1 MNPCKS
7 CVAVVLALWLV
18 AFGWAVD
25 ASAETDAAA
34 QFRALSEREWAWRQQ
49 HKADDEDGLG
59 ERAEHLPRVDEASQH
74 ARTRYW
80 QQVLAELDA
89 IDIAR
94 LDARTRTDYAVYRQ
108 QIETFLDQ
116 QRFRAWEMPFN
127 SDTAFWS
134 NLGFSARGSFYTR
147 EDYRRYLAQLDEIPR
162 YFNEHIVNMRAGLA
176 RGFSQPR
183 VTLNGRDKS
192 ISDVAEAYGKDNL
205 FYTPF
210 REMPASIPAD
220 EQASLR
226 REALA
231 AIERSVIPAYANLL
245 TFIREEYV
253 PKARTTLAA
262 LDLPDGEAY
271 YLAQIREFVTEE
283 MTPDEIHHI
292 GLREVAGLRAQMQE
306 VIDEVGFTGDF
317 SAFLH
322 FLRTDP
328 QFYAT
333 SAEELLQRAAWIS
346 KEMDG
351 KLHRYFGRV
360 PRQRFGIKPVPDD
373 LAPFYTSGR
382 GGMDTYWLN
391 TYQLSSRPLY
401 ALPALTLHESSPGH
415 SLQMS
420 MAGEDTGLPDFR
432 RYTYLSAYGEG
443 WALYCEYLGQEMGM
457 YTTPYER
464 FGYLSYQIW
473 RAARL
478 VIDTGI
484 HAKGWSREQA
494 LAYLRDNAAL
504 SEHEVTTEVDRY
516 IAWPGQAL
524 SYYLGQL
531 KILESRRKAE
541 AALGAKFD
549 IRYFHDAV
557 LATAAVPLPV
567 LEARIEDFIASG
579 GVSPYA
585 EEAR

>member
-1 MNPCKS
+1 
-7 CVAVVLALWLV
+7 
-18 AFGWAVD
+18 
-25 ASAETDAAA
+25 
-34 QFRALSEREWAWRQQ
+34 
-49 HKADDEDGLG
+49 
-59 ERAEHLPRVDEASQH
+59 
-74 ARTRYW
+74 
-80 QQVLAELDA
+80 
-89 IDIAR
+89 
-94 LDARTRTDYAVYRQ
+94 
-108 QIETFLDQ
+108 
-116 QRFRAWEMPFN
+116 
-127 SDTAFWS
+127 
-134 NLGFSARGSFYTR
+134 
-147 EDYRRYLAQLDEIPR
+147 
-162 YFNEHIVNMRAGLA
+162 MRAGLA
-176 RGFSQPR
+176 RGFSQPQ

-192 ISDVAEAYGKDNL
+192 ISDVAGVHGENNL

-210 REMPASIPAD
+210 RDMPVSIPVD
-220 EQASLR
+220 EQANLR
-226 REALA
+226 REALE
-231 AIERSVIPAYANLL
+231 AIERSVIPAYAHLL
-245 TFIREEYV
+245 DFMRNEYF

-262 LDLPDGEAY
+262 QELPDGEAY

-283 MTPDEIHHI
+283 MTPDDIHQI
-292 GLREVAGLRAQMQE
+292 GLREVAQLRAQMQE
-306 VIDEVGFTGDF
+306 VIDEVGFQGDF

-333 SAEELLQRAAWIS
+333 SAQQLLDRAAWIS
-346 KEMDG
+346 KDMDG

-478 VIDTGI
+478 VIDTGL

-494 LAYLRDNAAL
+494 LAYLRGNAAL

-531 KILESRRKAE
+531 KILELRRRAE
-541 AALGAKFD
+541 AELGDRFD
-549 IRYFHDAV
+549 IRHFHDAV

-567 LEARIEDFIASG
+567 LEARIENFIAADG
-579 GVSPYA
+579 ISPYA
-585 EEAR
+585 EED